1 MRKSTKAKLK
11 TFFVLTLLLIAV
23 AAGGAG
29 WFYMKHLE
37 EIRQEQQRIENE
49 KFVKDYKEVFDLVR
63 ERNEREIALRREYD
77 LRALKKMEEIF
88 GRPIPRKELAPDA
101 PMTALDLISSRL
113 YRDLDLLNEA
123 ERHLQGVEK
132 EHPYDMD
139 ILIVG
144 GAVSEDPKAR
154 RRRPVSTGTV
164 QSPSP
169 AAN

>member
-1 MRKSTKAKLK
+1 MKKSTKAKLK
-11 TFFVLTLLLIAV
+11 TFFVLILLLVAVV
-23 AAGGAG
+23 AAGAG

-37 EIRQEQQRIENE
+37 EVRQEQQRVENE

-77 LRALKKMEEIF
+77 LKALKKMEEIF
-88 GRPIPRKELAPDA
+88 GKPVPRKESAPDV
-101 PMTALDLISSRL
+101 PLTGLDLISSRL

-154 RRRPVSTGTV
+154 RRRPAPTGTV
-164 QSPSP
+164 QSKPS

>member
-1 MRKSTKAKLK
+1 MKKSIKAKLK
-11 TFFVLTLLLIAV
+11 TFFVLILLLAAV
-23 AAGGAG
+23 AAAVAG
-29 WFYMKHLE
+29 WLYMKHLE
-37 EIRQEQQRIENE
+37 EVQQERQRAENE

-77 LRALKKMEEIF
+77 LKALKKMEEIF
-88 GRPIPRKELAPDA
+88 GKPVPRKESAPDA
-101 PMTALDLISSRL
+101 PLTGLDLISSRL

-132 EHPYDMD
+132 EYPYDID

-154 RRRPVSTGTV
+154 RRRSASTGTA
-164 QSPSP
+164 QSQSS
-169 AAN
+169 ATN

>member
-1 MRKSTKAKLK
+1 MKKSLKAKLK
-11 TFFVLTLLLIAV
+11 AFFAVVMFLAVV

-37 EIRQEQQRIENE
+37 KVHQEQVREENE
-49 KFVKDYKEVFDLVR
+49 KFVKEYKEVFDLVR

-77 LRALKKMEEIF
+77 LKALKKMEEIL
-88 GRPIPRKELAPDA
+88 GRPVPRKEIASDV
-101 PMTALDLISSRL
+101 PMTALDQISSRL
-113 YRDLDLLNEA
+113 YHDLDLLNEA
-123 ERHLQGVEK
+123 ERHLLGVEK

-139 ILIVG
+139 VLIVG

-154 RRRPVSTGTV
+154 RRRPAPPKASSSV
-164 QSPSP
+164 P